1 MLEMAS
7 GPHRFCFTGSQDMGR
22 CRSPKVVS
30 ADVEEEP
37 FGVWGRKRSQ
47 YFISFQKGGKI
58 MTESRKGMDKMILM
72 SS

>member
-1 MLEMAS
+1 
-7 GPHRFCFTGSQDMGR
+7 MGR